1 MIARSP
7 IHSDRQLFGIFT
19 NDRVVAAIR
28 RVARLVPAP
37 GRCRPARETTCD
49 YTRPGKPDIAWDDK
63 AAKAALITG
72 LVLDA
77 LDQQAKC

>member
-7 IHSDRQLFGIFT
+7 THSDRQLFGILT
-19 NDRVVAAIR
+19 SDRVVAAIR

-37 GRCRPARETTCD
+37 GRCRPARETACVTSTPGRV
-49 YTRPGKPDIAWDDK
+49 TRHRLGR